1 MKQLLIAVALVVAF
15 AAPAA
20 AQNFANPYV
29 SCDSCR

>member
-1 MKQLLIAVALVVAF
+1 MKKLMIAVALVVAF

-29 SCDSCR
+29 ACEACR

>member
-1 MKQLLIAVALVVAF
+1 MKQLLIAIALVVAF